1 MLNCYLLTQAV
12 LFMKSEIVYEEL
24 VKEKVKRFV

>member
-1 MLNCYLLTQAV
+1 MLNCYLLTHTV
-12 LFMKSEIVYEEL
+12 LLMKSENVYEEL